1 MTCFDGA
8 VEVAKSCIQVLGGI
22 GFTYEHDAHLYL
34 RRALALRGLVGD
46 ADAAALRLTER
57 VGRRRPPARST
68 STSRAATSGPPG
80 RAGGGRARS
89 ARSRSDERRGA
100 LVEAGYLTPHW
111 PAPYGLGADA
121 VTQIV
126 IDEEL
131 ARAGVTRPDI
141 VIAGW
146 ALPTIV
152 EHGND
157 EQRERFVPPSLRGE
171 LVWCQLFSEPG
182 SGLRPG
188 LAADQGRAGRRRLE
202 ADRPE
207 GVDLG
212 RRARGLG
219 DLPGP
224 HRPRRRPS
232 TRASPTSS
240 ST

>member
-1 MTCFDGA
+1 MDVDLQGRDEA
-8 VEVAKSCIQVLGGI
+8 ARPEIRQAAERI
-22 GFTYEHDAHLYL
+22 
-34 RRALALRGLVGD
+34 
-46 ADAAALRLTER
+46 AALPE
-57 VGRRRPPARST
+57 
-68 STSRAATSGPPG
+68 
-80 RAGGGRARS
+80 
-89 ARSRSDERRGA
+89 DERRTA
-100 LVEAGYLTPHW
+100 LVEAGFLTPHW

-131 ARAGVTRPDI
+131 ARAGVARPDI

-157 EQRERFVPPSLRGE
+157 EQRERFVLPSLRGE

-182 SGLRPG
+182 PAPTWPRCAPRPSGSTEGGSSPARRCGPRSPSAPTG
-188 LAADQGRAGRRRLE
+188 ASASRA
-202 ADRPE
+202 PT
-207 GVDLG
+207 
-212 RRARGLG
+212 
-219 DLPGP
+219 PT
-224 HRPRRRPS
+224 RPS